1 MRLEIPLKEL
11 QSFLSNCYNVN
22 VGIKNIEENKIEI
35 DYFVSLILT
44 IKEVKESEILF
55 HYQINGF
62 LNLLAKGAHSF
73 LEKKLEDAPI

>member
-1 MRLEIPLKEL
+1 MRLEITLKEL

-44 IKEVKESEILF
+44 IKEVR
-55 HYQINGF
+55 
-62 LNLLAKGAHSF
+62 NLKF
-73 LEKKLEDAPI
+73 YFITK